1 MLLLFFIN
9 PAHLVYCQES
19 SATVSAS
26 KSLDLLADTSK
37 SLEVL
42 EIFHLQIFFRAY
54 SKAARYHLAIK
65 FLFDYRS
72 VLTVDKLV
80 FLTCFL

>member
-26 KSLDLLADTSK
+26 KSL
-37 SLEVL
+37 EVL

-54 SKAARYHLAIK
+54 SKAARNHLVIK